1 MFTGVNNCF
10 SIVFVDNSIHKLF
23 KTIDV
28 LKNNYQNT
36 KVINNEVE
44 ATDFLETEVVDV
56 LFLNLDLLPNDA
68 VTYTKEL
75 KQKKL
80 ASEPFIIIYSDKQ
93 DDFVQ
98 ELAFNSGVDG
108 FINFHYK
115 PAVVLLYLKNLLK
128 RKQKKEPTINKN
140 IIIDEERY
148 LIIKNGEQ
156 IHLPRKEFKIF
167 QLLFSSPDK
176 FFSKTEIAEYIWKDE
191 SVSKKRIIDVHVYN
205 IRQLFGKRVIQSQ
218 KGNGYRINKKLIG

>member
-1 MFTGVNNCF
+1 MLTGVNNCF
-10 SIVFVDNSIHKLF
+10 SIVFVDNAINKLF
-23 KTIDV
+23 KTIDA

-36 KVINNEVE
+36 IIINNELE
-44 ATDFLETEVVDV
+44 ATEYLETETVDV

-80 ASEPFIIIYSDKQ
+80 VSEPFIIIYSDKQ

-115 PAVVLLYLKNLLK
+115 PAVMLLYLKNLLK
-128 RKQKKEPTINKN
+128 RKQKKEVIINKN
-140 IIIDEERY
+140 ITIDEERY

-167 QLLFSSPDK
+167 QLLFGSPDK
-176 FFSKTEIAEYIWKDE
+176 FFSKNEIAECIWKDE

-218 KGNGYRINKKLIG
+218 KGNGYKINKKLIG

>member
-1 MFTGVNNCF
+1 M
-10 SIVFVDNSIHKLF
+10 
-23 KTIDV
+23 
-28 LKNNYQNT
+28 
-36 KVINNEVE
+36 
-44 ATDFLETEVVDV
+44 
-56 LFLNLDLLPNDA
+56 LPNDA